1 VSVEVEKELGVG
13 QYVTRDGQ
21 QAEVFATVDGM
32 LYGRVNHQLSNG
44 SPFWL
49 GMAWKPNGKARSHS
63 GDDIGVKVE
72 PRVKATYWLNIYQGG
87 PGMLRKTWE
96 ESLIEASRNDT
107 ENVLCR
113 VEIKVDAKVGEGLR

>member
-1 VSVEVEKELGVG
+1 VSLEVEKELGIG

-21 QAEVFATVDGM
+21 QAEVFAVVDGM
-32 LYGRVNHQLSNG
+32 LYGRVNHRLSNE

-49 GMAWKPNGKARSHS
+49 GMAWKPDGKARSHS

-72 PRVKATYWLNIYQGG
+72 PRVKATYWLNIFQSG
-87 PGMLRKTWE
+87 PGLLRKTWE
-96 ESLIEASRNDT
+96 ESLIEASRS
-107 ENVLCR
+107 EEGVLCR